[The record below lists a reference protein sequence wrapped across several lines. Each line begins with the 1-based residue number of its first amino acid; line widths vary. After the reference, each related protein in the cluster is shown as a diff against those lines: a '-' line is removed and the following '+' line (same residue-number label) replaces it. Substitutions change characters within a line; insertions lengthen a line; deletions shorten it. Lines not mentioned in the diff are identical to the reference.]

1 MRVRTD
7 GIKAMSRG
15 FSGGGG
21 GQTSVKFAITRIMK
35 DDNGKLLV
43 EVIIVTLGA
52 VATVDV
58 LKAKINDVNLVN
70 SRSVRFVWL
79 LNRRLVLI
87 E

>member
-1 MRVRTD
+1 
-7 GIKAMSRG
+7 
-15 FSGGGG
+15 
-21 GQTSVKFAITRIMK
+21 MK

-87 E
+87 K

>member
-1 MRVRTD
+1 
-7 GIKAMSRG
+7 MSRG
-15 FSGGGG
+15 FSGG
-21 GQTSVKFAITRIMK
+21 QASVKFAITRIMK

-43 EVIIVTLGA
+43 EVIFVTMGA
-52 VATVDV
+52 VVTVDV
-58 LKAKINDVNLVN
+58 LKAKNNDVNIVN

>member
-1 MRVRTD
+1 
-7 GIKAMSRG
+7 
-15 FSGGGG
+15 
-21 GQTSVKFAITRIMK
+21 MK

-43 EVIIVTLGA
+43 DVIIVTLVA

-58 LKAKINDVNLVN
+58 LKAKINDVKLVN

-79 LNRRLVLI
+79 LNRRLILI

>member
-1 MRVRTD
+1 MP
-7 GIKAMSRG
+7 RG
-15 FSGGGG
+15 FSGG
-21 GQTSVKFAITRIMK
+21 QASVKFAITRIMK

-43 EVIIVTLGA
+43 EVIFVTMGA
-52 VATVDV
+52 VVTVDV
-58 LKAKINDVNLVN
+58 LKAKNNDVNIVN

>member
-1 MRVRTD
+1 
-7 GIKAMSRG
+7 MSRG
-15 FSGGGG
+15 FSGG
-21 GQTSVKFAITRIMK
+21 QTSDKFAITRIMK

-43 EVIIVTLGA
+43 EVIIVTLSA

>member
-1 MRVRTD
+1 
-7 GIKAMSRG
+7 MSRG
-15 FSGGGG
+15 FSGG
-21 GQTSVKFAITRIMK
+21 QASVKFAITRIMK

-58 LKAKINDVNLVN
+58 LKAKKNDVNLVN

>member
-1 MRVRTD
+1 
-7 GIKAMSRG
+7 MSRV
-15 FSGGGG
+15 FSG
-21 GQTSVKFAITRIMK
+21 GQTSDKFAITRIMK

-58 LKAKINDVNLVN
+58 LKGKNNDVNLVS

>member
-1 MRVRTD
+1 
-7 GIKAMSRG
+7 
-15 FSGGGG
+15 
-21 GQTSVKFAITRIMK
+21 MK

-58 LKAKINDVNLVN
+58 LKAKNNDVSLVN